1 MRGSREIS
9 LVPSLHRASTDALMT
24 LKLSFMISTGLLIAC
39 IITVW
44 CDSAYLKD
52 RMMHG
57 VLCSYS
63 LELISNNNSKSF
75 ILQFIGTYAEI
86 TKSPA
91 VPPAEA
97 SRASEDKWPQGTYAD
112 IELLPTNSTLPPP
125 VVGERVQ
132 YSRARR
138 ERQPHR
144 ARQLPVPGQVTND
157 SRLQGQEQNNIPEVG
172 PADDVHPHPLG

>member
-1 MRGSREIS
+1 
-9 LVPSLHRASTDALMT
+9 
-24 LKLSFMISTGLLIAC
+24 MISTGLLIAC

-52 RMMHG
+52 CMMHG

-63 LELISNNNSKSF
+63 LELISKSF

-91 VPPAEA
+91 VAPAEA
-97 SRASEDKWPQGTYAD
+97 SRASEDKRPQGTYAD
-112 IELLPTNSTLPPP
+112 IELLPTNSSLPPP
-125 VVGERVQ
+125 AIGERVQ

-138 ERQPHR
+138 ERQPLR

-157 SRLQGQEQNNIPEVG
+157 SRLQGQEQNNIPEVW